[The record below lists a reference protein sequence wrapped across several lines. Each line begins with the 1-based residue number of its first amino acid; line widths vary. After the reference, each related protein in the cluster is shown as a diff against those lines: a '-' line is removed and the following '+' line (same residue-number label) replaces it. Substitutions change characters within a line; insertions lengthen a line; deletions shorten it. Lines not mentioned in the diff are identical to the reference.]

1 MAIADSHK
9 LMGFA
14 IAESWRGLRR
24 KLAGGRPGA
33 VRISG
38 PPPERLVL
46 APPDLHTAD
55 PTVAQDIYSGVY
67 NFAGN
72 SVISRGSN
80 PFTIKPPSEAWAREL
95 NSFSWLRHLGAAGD
109 AVSATNAQF
118 LARDWIIAH
127 RNPAGDLAWDVDV
140 TAQRLLSWLCHSVLI
155 VRNAELDDYRRFL
168 KSIGQHVRFLRGS
181 ASGAV
186 DGMPRLT
193 VRIALAYASV
203 CVEGRKFS
211 VRSATRDLDQELSRQ
226 ILADGGHISRC
237 PGVLPEIL
245 ALLLPLRE
253 SMMRA
258 GREPSHELLS
268 SIDRIAAALRFFRLG
283 DGSIGRFNGTSATSN
298 DLVATVLRYDQSLG
312 EAPSSAAYSGY
323 HRMVQDQTIVLFET
337 GKAPRGDLSANMHA
351 GCLSFEMSSAGAP
364 FIVNC
369 GIPPFHNVSAIRA
382 GRSTA
387 AHSTLTLNDTSSC
400 RFNID
405 SMLGRYFGDRIIS
418 GPSRVPCERKDTEST
433 ISVTASH
440 DGYLT
445 RYGVIHERMLALAKN
460 GNTFMGVD
468 RIKTTDG
475 RAMKNADKH
484 DVAIRFHLHPSVAA
498 SKMPDGRTIHLS
510 CARGQSWRFVC
521 ADTDPHIE
529 ESILFA
535 VPGGSRR
542 TTQIVL
548 HLPASHA
555 QEIRWLFERRDNQ
568 SNSP

>member
-1 MAIADSHK
+1 MALADSHR

-24 KLAGGRPGA
+24 KLVGGRPGA

-38 PPPERLVL
+38 PSPERLVL

-67 NFAGN
+67 NFAGRTAFA
-72 SVISRGSN
+72 RGTN
-80 PFTIKPPSEAWAREL
+80 PFTIDPPSEAWAREL
-95 NSFSWLRHLGAAGD
+95 NSFTWLRHLGAAGD

-118 LARDWIIAH
+118 LARDWIYAH
-127 RNPAGDLAWDVDV
+127 RNPAGDPAWDVDV

-168 KSIGQHVRFLRGS
+168 KSIGQHVRFLRAS
-181 ASGAV
+181 ASGAT

-193 VRIALAYASV
+193 ARIALAYAAI

-211 VRSATRDLDQELSRQ
+211 VRSASRDLDAELSRQ
-226 ILADGGHISRC
+226 IYPDGGHISRC

-253 SMMRA
+253 SILRT
-258 GREPSHELLS
+258 GKEPSHELLS
-268 SIDRIAAALRFFRLG
+268 AIDKVSAALKFYRMG
-283 DGSIGRFNGTSATSN
+283 DGSIARFNGTSATSN
-298 DLVATVLRYDQSLG
+298 DLVATVLRYDQTMG
-312 EAPSSAAYSGY
+312 EAPANAAYSGF
-323 HRMVQDQTIVLFET
+323 HRILQDQTMIIFEA

-351 GCLSFEMSSAGAP
+351 GCLSFELSSAGTP
-364 FIVNC
+364 VIVNC
-369 GIPPFHNVSAIRA
+369 GIPPFHNIDAIRA

-400 RFNID
+400 RFNAD

-418 GPSRVPCERKDTEST
+418 GPSRVPCERKDAGNTVSL
-433 ISVTASH
+433 TASH

-445 RYGVIHERMLALAKN
+445 RYGVIHERMLVLGKQ
-460 GNTFMGVD
+460 GCSFMGID
-468 RIKTTDG
+468 RIKTSDG
-475 RAMKNADKH
+475 RIMKNAGNQS
-484 DVAIRFHLHPSVAA
+484 VAIRFHLHPSVSA
-498 SKMPDGRTIHLS
+498 SKMQDGRTIHLS

-521 ADTDPHIE
+521 TDTAPQIE
-529 ESILFA
+529 ESMLFA

-542 TTQIVL
+542 TSQIVL
-548 HLPASHA
+548 NVPGTRA
-555 QEIRWLFERRDNQ
+555 QEVRWLFERQDNQ
-568 SNSP
+568 AG

>member
-1 MAIADSHK
+1 MALADSHK

-24 KLAGGRPGA
+24 KLIGGRPGA

-38 PPPERLVL
+38 PSPERLVL

-55 PTVAQDIYSGVY
+55 PTVAQDIYSGVF
-67 NFAGN
+67 NFAGH
-72 SVISRGSN
+72 SVFARGSN
-80 PFTIKPPSEAWAREL
+80 PFTMDPPSEAWAREL
-95 NSFSWLRHLGAAGD
+95 NSFTWLRHLGAAGD

-118 LARDWIIAH
+118 LARDWIYTH
-127 RNPAGDLAWDVDV
+127 RNPAGDPAWDVDV

-181 ASGAV
+181 ASGAT

-193 VRIALAYASV
+193 VRIAMAYASI

-211 VRSATRDLDQELSRQ
+211 LRSAARDLDTELSRQ
-226 ILADGGHISRC
+226 ILPDGGHISRC

-253 SMMRA
+253 SKMRA
-258 GREPSHELLS
+258 GKEPSHELLS

-283 DGSIGRFNGTSATSN
+283 DGSIVRFNGTSATSN
-298 DLVATVLRYDQSLG
+298 DLVATVLRYDQSMG
-312 EAPSSAAYSGY
+312 EAPSSATYSGF
-323 HRMVQDQTIVLFET
+323 HRMVQDQTILVFEA

-351 GCLSFEMSSAGAP
+351 GCLSFEMSSAGVP
-364 FIVNC
+364 IVMNC
-369 GIPPFHNVSAIRA
+369 GIPPFHNIGAIRA

-418 GPSRVPCERKDTEST
+418 GPSRVPCERKESDNA

-445 RYGVIHERMLALAKN
+445 RYNVIHERMLVLAKE
-460 GNTFMGVD
+460 GSSFMGVD
-468 RIKTTDG
+468 RLITTDG
-475 RAMKNADKH
+475 KVMKNADKH
-484 DVAIRFHLHPSVAA
+484 NIAIRFHLHPSVAA

-510 CARGQSWRFVC
+510 CARGQSWRFAC
-521 ADTDPHIE
+521 ADAAPHIE
-529 ESILFA
+529 ESVLFA

-542 TTQIVL
+542 TSQIVL
-548 HLPASHA
+548 HVPATHA
-555 QEIRWLFERRDNQ
+555 HEIRWLFERHDN
-568 SNSP
+568 PAT